1 MIKRRIHEDE
11 YMSSDIWKY
20 NVDEPEYKRGSLHNK
35 IGMIIMWSFYGI
47 VIAQLI
53 HVITVIPLV
62 LGGIGWLAWKRIQSK
77 VQTCQNCGSS
87 FLSSQITC
95 PVCGEN
101 MQYDKDNFDNIPAS
115 SATIDI
121 KSENID

>member
-1 MIKRRIHEDE
+1 MNKP
-11 YMSSDIWKY
+11 SSLIWMVFILLLIVPTPAGKF
-20 NVDEPEYKRGSLHNK
+20 
-35 IGMIIMWSFYGI
+35 IIDLAGGI
-47 VIAQLI
+47 FII
-53 HVITVIPLV
+53 ITIIPLI
-62 LGGIGWLAWKRIQSK
+62 LGGIGWFAWKRIQSK

-101 MQYDKDNFDNIPAS
+101 IQYAQDTLENIPAS